1 MKKKSIKGALAI
13 AVAVMMAFTLLA
25 VGKTSFVARAAEF
38 SISESSGWFESAYV
52 KCSLVTGAKGYK
64 AYIKAANEGDSAY
77 KQIDNELIRIYK
89 NYVRV
94 DAVGLKAGNY
104 IIKVEAVLSS
114 GTVTVT
120 SETLTVSPY
129 DRSGF
134 AFSSDSKYKTGSGA
148 YNDDGTLKSNAQ
160 VVYVSAKTAK
170 TCTATVNGVKVT
182 GIQAILDAKQ
192 KGDTSPIA
200 VRIIGLVTRDDLD
213 SYTSK
218 AEGVQIKGKS
228 NYAEMNITIEG
239 IGDDAAISGFGFLVR
254 YVGNVEFRN
263 FSLLN
268 FMDDGISLD
277 TGNCNVWIHNV
288 DLYYGAVGGD
298 SDQAKGDGSIDLKG
312 DSQYITISYVHFY
325 DSGKSSLCGMKS
337 ESGPNYITYHHN
349 WFDHSDSRHPRIR
362 TMSVHV
368 YNNYYDG
375 NAKYGVGVTMGSS
388 AFVEA
393 NYFRNCA
400 NPMLS
405 SLQGT
410 DAKGEGTFSGENG
423 GIIKAFANEIVG
435 GQPVIYA
442 NTANGNKTDFDAYL
456 ASSRDEKVPNTYKTV
471 AGGTTYD
478 NFDTTV
484 DLGVNASDV
493 DAVKD
498 VPAKVKANAGSQGG
512 GVVAWT
518 FADSEDTNYAVIPE
532 LKSAVTNYKNT
543 ELVSVGGM
551 NNSAEEDNSSSSEN
565 GTTKGEDVTTGSGES
580 KPTSSGEVTGSYLHN
595 FTESGKN
602 SNVYTIVGN
611 LSKDKGTVTYD
622 GKTLTQCLKMESST
636 NIKFTAPSDGKL
648 ILVFGGSTSAV
659 GKGVKVNGTKYTCD
673 NNGIVEIDVKAG
685 LVEIIKGDSIN
696 LFLINGIFSST
707 KPSEEGTTPKPSEQE
722 STPNN
727 PVIKYGDVDGDGDI
741 NVKDGVLIKKH
752 LSQMDVK
759 INKVNSDVNGDGDVD
774 IQDAILLMKHL
785 AQMDVILG
793 PKK

>member
-1 MKKKSIKGALAI
+1 MKKKSIKGGLAI
-13 AVAVMMAFTLLA
+13 VVAVMMAFTLLA

-52 KCSLVTGAKGYK
+52 KCSLVSGAKGYK
-64 AYIKAANEGDSAY
+64 AYIKAANESDSAY
-77 KQIDNELIRIYK
+77 KQLDNELIRIYK
-89 NYVRV
+89 NYMRV

-114 GTVTVT
+114 GTATVT
-120 SETLTVSPY
+120 SESLAVSSY

-134 AFSSDSKYKTGSGA
+134 AFSNDSKYKTGSGA

-170 TCTATVNGVKVT
+170 TCKATVNGKEVT

-192 KGDTSPIA
+192 KGDTTPID
-200 VRIIGLVTRDDLD
+200 VRIIGCVTLNDLD
-213 SYTSK
+213 KISSSE
-218 AEGVQIKGKS
+218 EGLQIKGKNDYS
-228 NYAEMNITIEG
+228 EMNVTVEG
-239 IGDDAAISGFGFLVR
+239 IGDDAATSGFGFLVR
-254 YVGNVEFRN
+254 SAGNVEFRN

-268 FMDDGISLD
+268 FMDDGISLN
-277 TGNCNVWIHNV
+277 TATCNVWIHNV

-298 SDQAKGDGSIDLKG
+298 SDQAKGDGSIDMKD
-312 DSQYITISYVHFY
+312 DSQYLTISYVHFY
-325 DSGKSSLCGMKS
+325 YSGKCSLCGMKS

-405 SLQGT
+405 SKQGT
-410 DAKGEGTFSGENG
+410 DAKAPKGTFSGENG

-435 GQPVIYA
+435 GQSVIYA
-442 NTANGNKTDFDAYL
+442 NTADGNKTDFDAYL
-456 ASSRDEKVPNTYKTV
+456 ASSRDEKVPNTYKTL

-484 DLGVNASDV
+484 DLGVKASDV
-493 DAVKD
+493 DAAKD
-498 VPAKVKANAGSQGG
+498 VPQKVKANAGSQGG

-532 LKSAVTNYKNT
+532 LKAAVTNYKNT
-543 ELVSVGGM
+543 ELVFVGGM
-551 NNSAEEDNSSSSEN
+551 NGSTGENNTTSSEN
-565 GTTKGEDVTTGSGES
+565 ETTKGENVTTGGSQVS
-580 KPTSSGEVTGSYLHN
+580 GSYLHN
-595 FTESGKN
+595 FTESGKD
-602 SNVYTIVGN
+602 SKVYTITGS
-611 LSKDKGTVTYD
+611 LSKEKGTVTYD

-636 NIKFTAPSDGKL
+636 SIKFTAPSDGKL
-648 ILVFGGSTSAV
+648 ILVFGGSTSAS
-659 GKGVKVNGTKYTCD
+659 GKGVKVNGTKVTCNSNSIAEID
-673 NNGIVEIDVKAG
+673 IKAGEVEITKA
-685 LVEIIKGDSIN
+685 DSIN
-696 LFLINGIFSST
+696 LFLINGVFSST
-707 KPSEEGTTPKPSEQE
+707 KPSEEETTPKPS
-722 STPNN
+722 N
-727 PVIKYGDVDGDGDI
+727 PTIKYGDVDGDGDI
-741 NVKDGVLIKKH
+741 NIKDGVFIKRH
-752 LSQMDVK
+752 LAQMEVK
-759 INKVNSDVNGDGDVD
+759 INEANSDVNADGSVD
-774 IQDAILLMKHL
+774 SQDSVLLMKHL
-785 AQMDVILG
+785 AHMDVVLG
-793 PKK
+793 PKN